1 MYQELALVGVGLLVT
16 AVSSTTALLARRVLN
31 HTDELKTDSKRH
43 GEAIAAMQVLMP
55 NGEWR
60 ELKNSVASVHGT
72 VREVQSDLSD
82 MKGDVSELKIEFR
95 EHAATEK
102 IRMCEAITETYPRL
116 RPLLLADAKITKKPG
131 RRVARAK
138 R

>member
-1 MYQELALVGVGLLVT
+1 MIQELAVAGVGILVT
-16 AVSSTTALLARRVLN
+16 ALTGGTALGVRRLLS
-31 HTDELKTDSKRH
+31 HTDELKGDSKRH

-55 NGEWR
+55 NGEWK
-60 ELKNSVASVHGT
+60 ELKTSVASVHGT

-82 MKGDVSELKIEFR
+82 LKIEFR

-102 IRMCEAITETYPRL
+102 DRMCEAISETYPRL
-116 RPLLLADAKITKKPG
+116 NGAARKSKK
-131 RRVARAK
+131 AAK